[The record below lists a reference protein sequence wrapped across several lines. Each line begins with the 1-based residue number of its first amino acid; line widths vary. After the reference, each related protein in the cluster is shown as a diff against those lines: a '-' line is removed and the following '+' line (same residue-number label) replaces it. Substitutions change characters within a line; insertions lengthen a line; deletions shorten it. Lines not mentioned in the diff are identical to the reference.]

1 MRCFTSFACR
11 CLAALCVAILGI
23 VTIGSR
29 GWLCGCT
36 GYRSLVL
43 LLLLAL
49 YCFHLRSGAAT
60 ATATAI
66 TAVRVGTIATAIGG
80 RGLAVVLLRRRGRS
94 DLGRL
99 LVFVAPV
106 SSCLL
111 VKVRQVFIVVAEG
124 VVFISRTGAGAGGD
138 DGAGDRHRGG
148 RHLSGIDGRLQ
159 LIQHQLNCLL
169 R

>member
-1 MRCFTSFACR
+1 MRYFNSFACR
-11 CLAALCVAILGI
+11 CLTALTAAILGI

-36 GYRSLVL
+36 GRRSLVL
-43 LLLLAL
+43 LLFLAL
-49 YCFHLRSGAAT
+49 YCFHLRSGAAI
-60 ATATAI
+60 ATAT
-66 TAVRVGTIATAIGG
+66 VRVGTIATAIGG

-94 DLGRL
+94 GLGRL
-99 LVFVAPV
+99 LVVLVAPV

-124 VVFISRTGAGAGGD
+124 VVFISRTGAGAGSD
-138 DGAGDRHRGG
+138 DGAGHWHRHRGG
-148 RHLSGIDGRLQ
+148 RLPAGIDGRLQ